1 MNAQD
6 IMSSPVITIRT
17 DATVEEAAKLIVE
30 QVTSCLPVLDDQG
43 ELVGILSH
51 TDFGFHRRFLP
62 MTDHLYTLMGSW
74 VRPETLEEVARTV
87 SRRKV
92 KDVMTHPVVTVQ
104 EDSPVADVAELM
116 LRRNINRLPV
126 MRGKE
131 LVGIVTR
138 HDFIKLMIPNLEQ
151 S

>member
-1 MNAQD
+1 MNVRD
-6 IMSSPVITIRT
+6 IMSSPVTTIKA

-30 QVTSCLPVLDDQG
+30 KATSCLPVLDDQG
-43 ELVGILSH
+43 QLVGILTH

-62 MTDHLYTLMGSW
+62 MTNHLYTLMGSW

-87 SRRKV
+87 SSKKV
-92 KDVMTHPVVTVQ
+92 KEVMSHPAITVQ
-104 EDSPVADVAELM
+104 EDAPIAEVADLM
-116 LRRNINRLPV
+116 LQKNISRVPV
-126 MRGKE
+126 VQGKE

-138 HDFIKLMIPNLEQ
+138 HDFIKLMIMSTEP

>member
-138 HDFIKLMIPNLEQ
+138 HDFIKLMIPRLEQ
-151 S
+151 T

>member
-138 HDFIKLMIPNLEQ
+138 HDFIKLMIPSLEQ
-151 S
+151 T

>member
-1 MNAQD
+1 MERA
-6 IMSSPVITIRT
+6 
-17 DATVEEAAKLIVE
+17 
-30 QVTSCLPVLDDQG
+30 TSCLPVLDDQG
-43 ELVGILSH
+43 QLVGIPTH

-62 MTDHLYTLMGSW
+62 MTDHLYTLVGSW

-87 SRRKV
+87 SSKKV
-92 KDVMTHPVVTVQ
+92 KEVMSHPAVTVQ
-104 EDSPVADVAELM
+104 EDAPIAKVADLM

-131 LVGIVTR
+131 MVGIVTR
-138 HDFIKLMIPNLEQ
+138 HDFIKLMTMSPEP

>member
-1 MNAQD
+1 MNVRD
-6 IMSSPVITIRT
+6 IMSSPVVTIRD
-17 DATVEEAAKLIVE
+17 DATVEEAAQLIVE
-30 QVTSCLPVLDDQG
+30 RVTSCLPVLDDQG
-43 ELVGILSH
+43 RLVGILSH

-62 MTDHLYTLMGSW
+62 MADHLYTLMGSW
-74 VRPETLEEVARTV
+74 VSPETLEEVARTV
-87 SRRKV
+87 SSKRV
-92 KDVMTHPVVTVQ
+92 KEVMSHPVVTVQ
-104 EDSPVADVAELM
+104 EDAPIAEVADLM

-138 HDFIKLMIPNLEQ
+138 HDFIKLMTMSPGP